1 MRSTTRI
8 RSVARAAQVLRLVA
22 EQEGRTATEIAG
34 ALECP
39 RPTCYHLLNT
49 LEAEGLLSK
58 DPRRRY
64 HLGPLV
70 GALSDA
76 LMRDLALPEH
86 VLAALYRLAAATGET
101 AHASG
106 WHNGEVAVLAS
117 IDGTQAIRVAGL
129 HRGFT
134 GFANARSAGKLLLA
148 LSSPAARNAYLR
160 SHPLEALTRHTI
172 VQQDTLRAELAR
184 IREVGYALDEEEF
197 REGVACVS
205 AAVTENGLPSAVIT
219 VSAPVDRFRARR
231 QELIEAVLA
240 TAGELSVGAAPMS
253 LANETR

>member
-8 RSVARAAQVLRLVA
+8 RSVARAAQALRLVA
-22 EQEGRTATEIAG
+22 EREGRTAAELAT

-76 LMRDLALPEH
+76 LLRELALPEH
-86 VLAALYRLAAATGET
+86 VVGALHRLAETTCET

-106 WHNGEVAVLAS
+106 WHNGEVTVLAS
-117 IDGTQAIRVAGL
+117 IEGTQAIRVAGL

-148 LSSPAARNAYLR
+148 LATPAARDAYLR
-160 SHPLEALTRHTI
+160 AHPLEPLTRHTI
-172 VQQDTLRAELAR
+172 VQTDTLLAELAR
-184 IREVGYALDEEEF
+184 IREAGYALDEEEF
-197 REGVACVS
+197 RDGVACVS
-205 AAVTENGLPSAVIT
+205 AAVIENGHPSAVVT
-219 VSAPVDRFRARR
+219 VSAPVDRFRARQ
-231 QELIEAVLA
+231 QELIEAVVA
-240 TAGELSVGAAPMS
+240 TVGGLGTAVAG
-253 LANETR
+253 

>member
-8 RSVARAAQVLRLVA
+8 RSVARAAQALRLVA
-22 EQEGRTATEIAG
+22 EREGRTAAELAT

-76 LMRDLALPEH
+76 LLRELALPEH
-86 VLAALYRLAAATGET
+86 VVGALHRLAETTGET

-106 WHNGEVAVLAS
+106 WHNGEVTVLAS
-117 IDGTQAIRVAGL
+117 IEGTQAIRVAGL

-148 LSSPAARNAYLR
+148 LAAPAARDAYLR
-160 SHPLEALTRHTI
+160 AHPLEPLTRHTI
-172 VQQDTLRAELAR
+172 VQTDTLLAELAR
-184 IREVGYALDEEEF
+184 IREAGYALDEEEF
-197 REGVACVS
+197 RDGVACVS
-205 AAVTENGLPSAVIT
+205 AAVIENGHPSAVVT
-219 VSAPVDRFRARR
+219 VSAPVDRFRARQ
-231 QELIEAVLA
+231 QELIEAVVA
-240 TAGELSVGAAPMS
+240 TVGGLGTAVAG
-253 LANETR
+253 